1 MIIVVLLTYLVK
13 NKAIKLLQNANLA
26 KKVEHYKIGKE
37 ILTLDN
43 IKIKKKK
50 IHQKNPIVFGDLDI
64 EKTISI

>member
-50 IHQKNPIVFGDLDI
+50 THQKNPIVFGDLDI
-64 EKTISI
+64 EKTVSI